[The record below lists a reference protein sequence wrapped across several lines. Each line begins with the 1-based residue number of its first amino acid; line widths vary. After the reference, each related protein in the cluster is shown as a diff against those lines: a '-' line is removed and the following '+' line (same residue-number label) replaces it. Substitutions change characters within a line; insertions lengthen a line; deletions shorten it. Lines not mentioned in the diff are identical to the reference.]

1 MKKVL
6 NCIICAWIVLVGMSR
21 VVAQKGHDI
30 TITVDGFT
38 GEEAYLAYY
47 YWDKQ
52 YIEDTVAALDGTFQF
67 EGDEPIQQGIYLVV
81 LPPEN
86 NYFELVI
93 GADQEFVVTTDT
105 SDLSGNLQI
114 EGSQENAL
122 FYRDIKFLAEQRQK
136 VNALQQQKQAAAPG
150 SAEAQA
156 IDQQI
161 QQINDLVKQE
171 RTQMIESNPGLLYP
185 TVLSAMREPEIP
197 DPPVNPDGSV
207 DSMFAFNYYKSH
219 YFDRFPLD
227 DKRLLRTPLY
237 FNKINQY
244 IEQLTYK
251 IPDSINVAIDRIVD
265 RTRGCDECFRTVVG
279 NTLNKYAGSKI
290 MGMDAVYVHMVEQ
303 YYMSGDA
310 FWADEEQVTK
320 MEERALAISPTL
332 IGRKAPNITMADST
346 GIYQNLYNV
355 DADFTILYFWDY
367 DCGHCKKKTPQ
378 LAEVYKAYKDKNVA
392 LYAVSING
400 AISEWKK
407 SLRKYGLE
415 GINVQD
421 HERKTGFDAIYDIR
435 STPRLFV
442 LDADKKILAKHIDV
456 DQLGEILDMF
466 MEEQEGG
473 SR

>member
-6 NCIICAWIVLVGMSR
+6 NLIMSALMMMIGLTR
-21 VVAQKGHDI
+21 AEAQNGHDI

-38 GEEAYLAYY
+38 GDEAYLAYY

-52 YIEDTVAALDGTFQF
+52 YIEDTVMASGGTFHF
-67 EGDEPIQQGIYLVV
+67 KGDEPIQQGIYLVV

-93 GADQEFVVTTDT
+93 GADQEFIVNTDT
-105 SDLSGNLQI
+105 SDLSGNLSI
-114 EGSQENAL
+114 EGSTENEL

-136 VNALQQQKQAAAPG
+136 VNALQEKKQAAVPG
-150 SAEAQA
+150 SAEVQA

-161 QQINDLVKQE
+161 QEINDLVKQE
-171 RTQMIESNPGLLYP
+171 RTQMIESHPGMLYT
-185 TVLSAMREPEIP
+185 TVLSAMKEPEIP

-265 RTRGCDECFRTVVG
+265 QTRGCDECFRTVVG

-290 MGMDAVYVHMVEQ
+290 MGMDAVYVHMVEK
-303 YYMSGDA
+303 YYMTGEA
-310 FWADEEQVTK
+310 FWADEEQVEK

-346 GIYQNLYNV
+346 GTYHTLHNIN
-355 DADFTILYFWDY
+355 ADFTILYFWDY

-378 LAEVYKAYKDKNVA
+378 LAEVYQTYKDKNVA
-392 LYAVSING
+392 LYTVSING
-400 AISEWKK
+400 AVSEWKK

-435 STPRLFV
+435 SIPRLFV
-442 LDADKKILAKHIDV
+442 LDKDKKILAKHIDV
-456 DQLGEILDMF
+456 DQLVEILDMF
-466 MEEQEGG
+466 MEEKKDG